1 MITYDCPRNDMDAPI
16 SHYEIERAPLYDPTF
31 TYERQRNGTGAHYP
45 TFTFDRQGNGTGALI
60 LPHINLLAFKKWN
73 A

>member
-1 MITYDCPRNDMDAPI
+1 MIVQEMTWTHLLHTMKLNGRLFMTLHLPMSVQEMALV
-16 SHYEIERAPLYDPTF
+16 PLYYPTF
-31 TYERQRNGTGAHYP
+31 TY
-45 TFTFDRQGNGTGALI
+45 DRQGNGTGAPI